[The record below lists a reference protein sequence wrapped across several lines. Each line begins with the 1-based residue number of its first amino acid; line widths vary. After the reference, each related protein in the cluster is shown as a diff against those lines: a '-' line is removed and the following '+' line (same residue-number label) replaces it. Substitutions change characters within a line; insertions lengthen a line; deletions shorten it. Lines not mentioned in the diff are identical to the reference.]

1 MGAPPRASQ
10 SRRTPAASSDGG
22 DAVTRALLAQ
32 LHGVVWAADAEL
44 RCRFVSPAAAR
55 RFRMAVGAPI
65 AAAVDHPDLLQAHH
79 TALAGTPGRVV
90 LTVGGAVLGC
100 EIEPL
105 RDPTGAVIGVLVTAD
120 DLTEH
125 DRAARLVEMQRA
137 VFRATLEHSP
147 NGISIC
153 DGDGNFI
160 YSNAASRRFEEV
172 ASEGTSL
179 ADGVQVWGQWYDD
192 AGPISVEQLPMAR
205 ALRGETIEGVDV
217 YTRLADGS
225 LHHLHASAVPIRDRD
240 GAILGVLATATDIS
254 TRKQLEE
261 DLRAL
266 NRELEDRVQARTAE
280 LEAATRRLEREAVE
294 RSATLERLARGEQL
308 LSDVVNHSSA
318 IIYLKDLDGRY
329 LLVNAQFEK
338 LFHVR
343 NEDQRGL
350 TDRELFSPEFAEAF
364 MTNDRLVLAAG
375 EPMEFDES
383 APIDGV
389 MRTYVSLKFPLRD
402 RDGVVYGVCGM
413 STEITERKAMEA
425 ALRRSQATLS
435 AIIESSSDPIVA
447 LDQEWQLVAMNA
459 ATAALIPSLIGMLPP
474 MHAHLGKIPEEFAAP
489 WRALI
494 DRALAGERFTVER
507 TLPVGDAPRSF
518 SISFNP
524 TVQDEAVTGVAI
536 FGRETTEF
544 RRAEEQ
550 ARHHQAELA
559 HVLRLHTM
567 GEMAASLAHE
577 VNQPLGAIANYAQG
591 ARNRIRAG
599 DIGPAEL
606 VDVVE
611 QIASQALRAG
621 EITRRVRELLRKEEE
636 PRGVVEVGELVAVAV
651 GMIDAA
657 ARRQGITVSVSA
669 DPGPMQVLA
678 DRIQIEQVLLNL
690 LLNAVDAVSHVETR
704 RDVALHIGRAATD
717 GTMVEV
723 AVRDAGPGI
732 EPAHEARIF
741 EPFFTT
747 KSGGLGMGLAIS
759 RSIIA
764 AHGGHLWV
772 TPTPGGGATFHF
784 TLPTADA

>member
-1 MGAPPRASQ
+1 MAAFPPAPHGPPAGVLAGDDGRLLGAVLGHLP
-10 SRRTPAASSDGG
+10 GI
-22 DAVTRALLAQ
+22 
-32 LHGVVWAADAEL
+32 VWAADHEL
-44 RCRFVSPAAAR
+44 RCRFATTQAASRFGLATGAAIADVIGDPA
-55 RFRMAVGAPI
+55 
-65 AAAVDHPDLLQAHH
+65 LLEAHH
-79 TALAGTPGRVV
+79 QALRG
-90 LTVGGAVLGC
+90 VGGQAVVRHGSSMLRC
-100 EIEPL
+100 LLDPL
-105 RDPTGAVIGVLVTAD
+105 RDPAGAVIGVLASATDVAGQAD
-120 DLTEH
+120 AVQQLETE
-125 DRAARLVEMQRA
+125 RA
-137 VFRATLEHSP
+137 VIRATLEHVP
-147 NGISIC
+147 NSVAIC
-153 DGDGNFI
+153 DAAGRFI
-160 YSNAASRRFEEV
+160 YVNRAGRTFEERQSV
-172 ASEGTSL
+172 GTAL
-179 ADGVQVWGQWYDD
+179 ADAPAVWGQWFDD
-192 AGPISVEQLPMAR
+192 AGPLAPDALPIAR
-205 ALRGETIEGVDV
+205 ALRGETVAGVDLHTV
-217 YTRLADGS
+217 RSDGTRHYVRTAAL
-225 LHHLHASAVPIRDRD
+225 PIRDTD
-240 GAILGVLATATDIS
+240 GALIGAAVIGAEVTDRREMETS
-254 TRKQLEE
+254 LVALNQELEE
-261 DLRAL
+261 
-266 NRELEDRVQARTAE
+266 RVRARTAE
-280 LEAATRRLEREAVE
+280 LEEASRRLADD
-294 RSATLERLARGEQL
+294 AAAIAGTLEQLSRGEQL
-308 LSDVVNHSSA
+308 LNDIVNHSSA
-318 IIYLKDLDGRY
+318 VIYLKALDGRY
-329 LLVNAQFEK
+329 LLVNRHFER
-338 LFHVR
+338 LFHVENVSHSGR
-343 NEDQRGL
+343 
-350 TDRELFSPEFAEAF
+350 TDHDLFEPAVAAAV
-364 MTNDRLVLAAG
+364 TANDRRVLAAG
-375 EPMEFDES
+375 EPMEFEEMV
-383 APIDGV
+383 PHDGQA
-389 MRTYVSLKFPLRD
+389 RTYVSLKFPLRD
-402 RDGVVYGVCGM
+402 RDGAVYGVCGM
-413 STEITERKAMEA
+413 STDITERKAMEA
-425 ALRRSQATLS
+425 ELRRSQATLS

-550 ARHHQAELA
+550 ARQHQAELA

-611 QIASQALRAG
+611 QIAAQALRAG

-657 ARRQGITVSVSA
+657 ARRQGVTVSVSA

-690 LLNAVDAVSHVETR
+690 LLNAVDAVSHVDTR
-704 RDVALHIGRAATD
+704 RRVALHIGRAAAD
-717 GTMVEV
+717 GAMVEV

-784 TLPTADA
+784 TLPAADA